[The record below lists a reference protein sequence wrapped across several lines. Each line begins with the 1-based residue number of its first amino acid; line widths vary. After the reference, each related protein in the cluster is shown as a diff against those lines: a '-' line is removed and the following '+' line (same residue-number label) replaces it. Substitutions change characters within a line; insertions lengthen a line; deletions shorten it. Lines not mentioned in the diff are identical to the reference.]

1 MRISSR
7 WRTMK
12 LESVGWAGVAAPGM
26 GRAAGHWSARWVGVV
41 LLLLL
46 AGGCGVSDTGPRLS
60 DPATTGAAGSGI
72 GRTEVERGP
81 VKLTVEVEPRSARLS
96 DEPVLTL
103 TIDYEQEVQIDK
115 PPFGEA
121 IGDFIIRDYREP
133 LPEIREGRE
142 TVRQIYQLEP
152 TRTGSLQIAPISMT
166 FTDSRPGGD
175 GKKHT
180 IETEAIAV
188 EISSVLASEAVSL
201 DDLQGQAGP
210 VKLPAGRSSAIGWL
224 AGLLLLGTAVLL
236 VVWFRRRRRT
246 TEEESQL
253 SPRELAYLEL
263 QALIEQDLAEVD
275 VKLFYVHLTGIV
287 RRFIERDM
295 QIRASEQ
302 TTEEFLR
309 EISSGE
315 VFAREDQQRL
325 KSFLESADIVKF
337 AAHHP
342 TPDDVEQAF
351 NRAKVF
357 VGLERERAAATER
370 TPSPMTA

>member
-7 WRTMK
+7 WRIRNR
-12 LESVGWAGVAAPGM
+12 EAVAWAVFPAPGIGRPPVPRPAWLVGVA
-26 GRAAGHWSARWVGVV
+26 
-41 LLLLL
+41 LLLLG
-46 AGGCGVSDTGPRLS
+46 GGCGVADTGPPPS
-60 DPATTGAAGSGI
+60 DDAATVDTRFPV
-72 GRTEVERGP
+72 GRTEIERGP
-81 VKLTVEVEPRSARLS
+81 VKLIVEVEPQPARLS

-103 TIDYEQEVQIDK
+103 TIDYEQQVQIDK

-133 LPEIREGRE
+133 LPEISEGRE
-142 TVRQIYQLEP
+142 TVRQIYRLEP
-152 TRTGSLQIAPISMT
+152 TRTGTLQIAPISMT

-210 VKLPAGRSSAIGWL
+210 VKLPADNSPATGWL

-236 VVWFRRRRRT
+236 VAWLRRRRRT
-246 TEEESQL
+246 TEEEMQL

-263 QALIEQDLAEVD
+263 QALIEQDLAAVD
-275 VKLFYVHLTGIV
+275 VKLFYVNLTGIV

-295 QIRASEQ
+295 QIRAPEQ

-315 VFAREDQQRL
+315 VFSREDQQRL

-342 TPDDVEQAF
+342 TSDDVEQTF
-351 NRAKVF
+351 DRAKVF
-357 VGLERERAAATER
+357 VGLENGQAGPTER
-370 TPSPMTA
+370 TGSSMTA

>member
-1 MRISSR
+1 M
-7 WRTMK
+7 MK
-12 LESVGWAGVAAPGM
+12 LESVGPAGVAAPEM
-26 GRAAGHWSARWVGVV
+26 GREAGRWPARWVGVA
-41 LLLLL
+41 LLLL
-46 AGGCGVSDTGPRLS
+46 AAGCGVSDTVAPLP
-60 DPATTGAAGSGI
+60 DPATSAAAGSGV

-81 VKLTVEVEPRSARLS
+81 VKLTVEVDPQAARLS

-103 TIDYEQEVQIDK
+103 TIDYEREVQIDK

-133 LPEIREGRE
+133 LPEVKGGRE
-142 TVRQIYQLEP
+142 TVRQIYELEP
-152 TRTGSLQIAPISMT
+152 TRTGTLQIAPIRMT

-175 GKKHT
+175 GKKHA
-180 IETEAIAV
+180 IETEAMAV
-188 EISSVLASEAVSL
+188 EISSVVASEAVSL

-210 VKLPAGRSSAIGWL
+210 MELPAGRSPAIGWL
-224 AGLLLLGTAVLL
+224 AGLLLLGTALLL

-246 TEEESQL
+246 TEEETQL

-263 QALIEQDLAEVD
+263 EALIEQDLAEVD

-295 QIRASEQ
+295 QIRAPEQ

-309 EISSGE
+309 EISSGK

-325 KSFLESADIVKF
+325 KSFLESSDIVKF

-342 TPDDVEQAF
+342 TPDDVEEAF

-357 VGLERERAAATER
+357 VGLERDRAAATER
-370 TPSPMTA
+370 TPSPVTA

>member
-1 MRISSR
+1 MN
-7 WRTMK
+7 
-12 LESVGWAGVAAPGM
+12 LEAVGWAGFALPGM
-26 GRAAGHWSARWVGVV
+26 GRAVGHWPIRWVGVV
-41 LLLLL
+41 FLLLL
-46 AGGCGVSDTGPRLS
+46 AGGCDVSDTGPRLS
-60 DPATTGAAGSGI
+60 DPATAGDAGSGV

-81 VKLTVEVEPRSARLS
+81 VKLTVEVEPQSARLS

-103 TIDYEQEVQIDK
+103 TIDYEREVQIDK
-115 PPFGEA
+115 PPFGES

-133 LPEIREGRE
+133 LPEVKGGRE

-152 TRTGSLQIAPISMT
+152 TRTGLLQIAPISMT

-180 IETEAIAV
+180 IETEAIVV
-188 EISSVLASEAVSL
+188 EISSMLASEAVSL

-210 VKLPAGRSSAIGWL
+210 VKLPAGRSSAMGWL
-224 AGLLLLGTAVLL
+224 AGLLVLGTVALL
-236 VVWFRRRRRT
+236 VVWFQRRRRNL
-246 TEEESQL
+246 EEEPQL

-263 QALIEQDLAEVD
+263 QALIKQDLAEVD

-295 QIRASEQ
+295 QIRAPEQ

-315 VFAREDQQRL
+315 AFAREDQQRL

-337 AAHHP
+337 AAHQP

-351 NRAKVF
+351 DRAKVF
-357 VGLERERAAATER
+357 VGLEKGRAVPAER
-370 TPSPMTA
+370 TPSRVTA